1 MKAMPQRAEL
11 RVHAFRNLRGEAIE
25 DLLVAR
31 QTGQARLLAPFPR
44 MSCSVKII
52 NDEVKIGQPSCH
64 SRISFVAEA
73 HSFQVTA
80 VIMNNA
86 CETGQSVGTLSSKMK
101 ALRQGFCSN
110 KLHDIQEQA
119 GLGDSKKEA
128 SSACGSM
135 GIFATLLVG
144 PTTAFLSRLSRMPW
158 RQESP
163 GPAWSKACPLLG
175 AGFNS
180 TLPLS
185 SNILVSLGGKVLG

>member
-11 RVHAFRNLRGEAIE
+11 RVHAFSNLRGEAIE

-73 HSFQVTA
+73 HSCQVTA

-101 ALRQGFCSN
+101 TLRQGFCSISSMTSRS
-110 KLHDIQEQA
+110 KP
-119 GLGDSKKEA
+119 DSVTAKRKPAVRAAAWA
-128 SSACGSM
+128 SLPPSLWVPQ
-135 GIFATLLVG
+135 LLFCRG
-144 PTTAFLSRLSRMPW
+144 
-158 RQESP
+158 
-163 GPAWSKACPLLG
+163 
-175 AGFNS
+175 
-180 TLPLS
+180 
-185 SNILVSLGGKVLG
+185 